1 MAILERFVSVLSRR
15 DEDAAATALGH
26 LHPLSRALA
35 LRRAHAH
42 QLIVTSLAIALGI
55 AGTLSHTHEAGVLVG
70 VAVLVAFALALALG
84 IARARIRE
92 LARELIANGGTDHA
106 VPVVVDERRR
116 LGSPKERE
124 RLARSLEGY
133 VRDATR
139 WTRIDPRMRPP
150 IEIRCLL
157 FASSEASDVARL
169 VRSDAPSPRGVAALW
184 RFLTDGRRSAL
195 FGGDIV
201 RLRWELLRIATL
213 LETDDSRG
221 PQRAV

>member
-92 LARELIANGGTDHA
+92 LARELIANGGTEHA

-169 VRSDAPSPRGVAALW
+169 VRFDAPSPRGVAALW

-195 FGGDIV
+195 FV
-201 RLRWELLRIATL
+201 VT
-213 LETDDSRG
+213 S
-221 PQRAV
+221 